1 MRIIQGLLVSAA
13 LAAAAGAQASVATSV
28 STTSG
33 SFLTLSSTP
42 TGGTVG
48 PYTIV
53 GGTVYNTD
61 KPFASDPDEAGY
73 PIFGGTFLAAG
84 PLAGTPSSISFGSGI
99 GYISFLWGSP
109 DTYNMLTVTGTGG
122 YSHTFTAAEVN
133 IGSTTGDQSYA
144 RYVGF
149 TGTAGT
155 LITSLT
161 FFNLPSTD
169 AFEAANFSLTAPVPE
184 PQTYAMMVAGLVAIG
199 WGVSRRQRH

>member
-1 MRIIQGLLVSAA
+1 MKILKTLLTSAA
-13 LAAAAGAQASVATSV
+13 LVASVGANADVATSV

-33 SFLTLSSTP
+33 SFLTLSATS

-48 PYTIV
+48 PYTIL
-53 GGTVYNTD
+53 GGTVYTSD
-61 KPFASDPDEAGY
+61 HTFASDPNEAGY
-73 PIFGGTFLAAG
+73 AIFGGTFLAAG
-84 PLAGTPSSISFGSGI
+84 PQAGTPATISFGSGI

-133 IGSTTGDQSYA
+133 IGSLTGDQSYA

-149 TGTAGT
+149 TGTTGT

-161 FFNLPSTD
+161 FFNLPSID
-169 AFEAANFSLTAPVPE
+169 AFEAANFSTVTPIPE
-184 PQTYAMMVAGLVAIG
+184 PEVYALMLAGLGAMAFMA
-199 WGVSRRQRH
+199 SRRKR